1 MTSSFVVHKFGGTSV
16 GNATAMK
23 AVQSIVAS
31 IASDKIAVVVSAMGG
46 KPKVTDLLI
55 SLVELAK
62 TKQTDEIQAIIDAI
76 EAKHAEAVAELLP
89 PDVGDAILVQIRQDL
104 ATLQELLHAISIMRS
119 YNENVTELVSGHG
132 ELWSARIMTHVL
144 NHHLA
149 LAGKTERFAFID
161 SREVLTVEIDPN
173 HGPVVL
179 YELTA
184 AKLRARMEA
193 LGNATHLCITGF
205 ICSTTDGVVTTLKR
219 DGSDFSASIFGRVL
233 KAADITIWTDVS
245 GVYSADPRRVPEA
258 KILPQI
264 SYQEAME
271 LAYFGAKVIHPKT
284 MAPAVAESIP
294 IFIRNTFDPTHPGTR
309 IYHRRALSPTTSAK
323 HIVSGFST
331 IDDLAMFNL
340 EGTGMVG
347 VHGVA
352 SRLFNA
358 LDRIKV
364 NVVLIAQASSEHSI
378 CFAIPAAHAANAKDA
393 IEAAFFKELHH
404 GLIDAVTYEA
414 PVSIIA
420 AVGDNMSQTPGV
432 CGRFFGALGRA
443 GINILGIS
451 QGSSE
456 RNISAVVRYEDSGA
470 ALRAV
475 HSAFFLADQTISI
488 GILDAHTP
496 VGTALLSQLFA
507 QKQWL
512 ARKFKVDLRV
522 RAVGNGTTMQLHP
535 TGFDAASLAATPAQ
549 PFDMAKFIDHVHTDH
564 IPFALVVDVSGD
576 AATVVQYPD
585 WLAADCFIVSAN
597 LHVASTGL
605 SLRKTIDAAASHQ
618 VVLDTEACLG
628 MGVPVLSTIQN
639 LLQTGDH
646 IEKVETSWSSV
657 MNALLLELHSTG
669 GPVGDALA
677 RVLASQFTSLSPADI
692 LDDLTGVASARKMVL
707 LGRELGLAVD
717 VAQAAI
723 ESPVPVPAPR
733 AAWTRDDVVAHVQA
747 HASAF
752 ETLAS
757 AARPLR
763 TTTVLS
769 TADARIRVQVRA
781 LEAHPFANLLGAQV
795 GLALYTERHAPHPLF
810 LSGSSFASD
819 ATQSLAAS
827 ALFGSVLNIA
837 RTLG

>member
-1 MTSSFVVHKFGGTSV
+1 MPSFVVHKFGGTSV
-16 GNATAMK
+16 GNAEAMK
-23 AVQSIVAS
+23 AVQAIVAGVE
-31 IASDKIAVVVSAMGG
+31 SDKIAVVVSAMGG

-62 TKQTDEIQAIIDAI
+62 TKQTSTIQAIVDQI
-76 EAKHAEAVAELLP
+76 EAKHAAAVAELLP

-132 ELWSARIMTHVL
+132 ELWSARIMTAVL
-144 NHHLA
+144 NHNLE

-184 AKLRARMEA
+184 AKLRAKMDA
-193 LGNATHLCITGF
+193 LHNATHLCITGF

-233 KAADITIWTDVS
+233 KAASITIWTDVS

-309 IYHRRALSPTTSAK
+309 IFHRRPTSPTTTAK

-331 IDDLAMFNL
+331 IDHLAMFNL

-352 SRLFNA
+352 SRLFSA

-378 CFAIPAAHAANAKDA
+378 CFAIPAANAVDAKDA

-404 GLIDAVTYEA
+404 GLIDAVTFES

-443 GINILGIS
+443 DINILGIS

-488 GILDAHTP
+488 GILGAHSK
-496 VGTALLSQLFA
+496 VGAALQTQILSQA
-507 QKQWL
+507 AML
-512 ARKFKVDLRV
+512 ARKYKVDLRI
-522 RAVGNGTTMQLHP
+522 RAVADRDHMQLHP
-535 TGFDAASLAATPAQ
+535 TGFNAASLASATSEPLN
-549 PFDMAKFIDHVHTDH
+549 MARFIQHVHTDH
-564 IPFALVVDVSGD
+564 IPYALVLDVSGD
-576 AATVVQYPD
+576 DATIKQYPS
-585 WLAADCFIVSAN
+585 WLAADCFIVSNN
-597 LHVASTGL
+597 LHVANDASL
-605 SLRKTIDAAASHQ
+605 SLRKTASQNQ

-628 MGVPVLSTIQN
+628 MGVPVLSTLQN
-639 LLQTGDH
+639 LLQTGDSITK
-646 IEKVETSWSSV
+646 IEASWSSV
-657 MNALLLELHSTG
+657 MNALLLELDQAPAT
-669 GPVGDALA
+669 PIEAAL
-677 RVLASQFTSLSPADI
+677 RSVLLAQFSSMAPAEV
-692 LDDLTGVASARKMVL
+692 LDDLTGVASAKKMVL
-707 LGRELGLAVD
+707 LARELGLNLN
-717 VAQAAI
+717 AADAI
-723 ESPVPVPAPR
+723 NGSPVSPCPTAV
-733 AAWTRDDVVAHVQA
+733 TTIDQVIAHV
-747 HASAF
+747 ASCAPAF
-752 ETLAS
+752 AQLPK
-757 AARPLR
+757 AAR
-763 TTTVLS
+763 TTTTL
-769 TADARIRVQVRA
+769 ANGRIEIQLQSSSA
-781 LEAHPFANLLGAQV
+781 PFAHLVGAQV
-795 GLALYTERHAPHPLF
+795 GLALHTDRHAAFPLF

-819 ATQSLAAS
+819 ATQGLAAS
-827 ALFGSVLNIA
+827 ALFASVLNIA